1 MLKEEV
7 DKLADVIKDKVT
19 DHQRYVVG
27 IDGLSRSGKTTFA
40 SELGKRLEAE
50 NILYLIFHMD
60 DHIVEREKR
69 YDTGQEEWYEYF
81 RLQWNVEGLRRE
93 LFEEIRNSS
102 QVTLDFYDKD
112 SDTRQRR
119 TIPLPENGLIIIE
132 GVFLQRSEWKDYFDY
147 MVYLDCPREKRFLRE
162 KEAIRANI
170 SKFINRYWK
179 AEEYYIDKEQ
189 PTENADMVVEG

>member
-1 MLKEEV
+1 MKEEV
-7 DKLADVIKDKVT
+7 DKLADVIKDKGT

-40 SELGKRLEAE
+40 SELGIRLEAE
-50 NILYLIFHMD
+50 NILFRTFHMD
-60 DHIVEREKR
+60 DHIVERGKR
-69 YDTGQEEWYEYF
+69 YDTGQEEWYEYY
-81 RLQWNVEGLRRE
+81 RLQWNVKGLRRE

-102 QVTLDFYDKD
+102 QVTLDFYNNN

-119 TIPLPENGLIIIE
+119 TITLPEDGIIIIE
-132 GVFLQRSEWKDYFDY
+132 GLFLQRSEWKDYFDY

-189 PTENADMVVEG
+189 PMENADMVVEG

>member
-1 MLKEEV
+1 MKAEV
-7 DKLADVIKDKVT
+7 DKLADFIKDKVI

-40 SELGKRLEAE
+40 NELGERLEAE
-50 NILYLIFHMD
+50 NILYRTIHMD

-69 YDTGQEEWYEYF
+69 YDTGQEEWYEYY
-81 RLQWNVEGLRRE
+81 RLQWNVMGLREE
-93 LFEEIRNSS
+93 LFEKIRNLS

-112 SDTRQRR
+112 SDTSQRR
-119 TIPLPENGLIIIE
+119 TITLPENGLIIIE
-132 GVFLQRSEWKDYFDY
+132 GVFLQRSEWKEYFDY

-189 PTENADMVVEG
+189 PIENADMVVDG